1 MKKLVLLFACI
12 FALQLTASANNDK
25 PIKFEQ
31 LPQASQ
37 QFIKKHFANKE
48 ISIVVVESGIIE
60 KNYDVIFANGD
71 KVEFDGKGEW
81 TNVDCE
87 YSAVPVAVIPA
98 AIKAYVDKHYPDAK
112 VKQIEKDRRE
122 YDVELTNG
130 WDIKFDKSF
139 RVVELDK

>member
-1 MKKLVLLFACI
+1 MKKFFLVLVSVLAINSFVM
-12 FALQLTASANNDK
+12 ASEDK
-25 PIKFEQ
+25 PIAVERM
-31 LPQASQ
+31 PQKAQ
-37 QFIKKHFANKE
+37 QFIKSHFGNHQVAMAK
-48 ISIVVVESGIIE
+48 VETDFLS
-60 KNYDVIFANGD
+60 KSYDVIFTNGD

>member
-1 MKKLVLLFACI
+1 MKKMTFLCLCMFVLNM
-12 FALQLTASANNDK
+12 TAWASNDK
-25 PIKFEQ
+25 PVRIEEM
-31 LPQASQ
+31 PGQAQ
-37 QFIKKHFANKE
+37 KFIKDYFSTHSVAMAKMETDFFSK
-48 ISIVVVESGIIE
+48 S
-60 KNYDVIFANGD
+60 YDVIFTNGD

>member
-71 KVEFDGKGEW
+71 KVEFDRKGIW
-81 TNVDCE
+81 TDIDCKHSE
-87 YSAVPVAVIPA
+87 VPTAVVPQQITD
-98 AIKAYVDKHYPDAK
+98 YVKTNHK
-112 VKQIEKDRRE
+112 GVKLVKIERDGNR
-122 YDVELTNG
+122 YDVDLANG
-130 WDIKFDKSF
+130 WDLTFNKNFM
-139 RVVELDK
+139 VVDIDR